1 MQVTQINADGLK
13 REYKVVVPS
22 TDLASK
28 IAGKLDMLRQRV
40 QLPGFRPGRAP
51 IPLLKKQYGKALMGE
66 VLEETVND
74 VSQKTLA
81 DNALRPALQPRIEVQ
96 KFDEGT
102 DLEFT
107 MAVEV
112 LPEIEPGDFSALN
125 LERLVAEA
133 SEEDIA
139 RALENVAKQSRQF
152 DQVDAAAEKGD
163 IAVIDFAG
171 SIDGTAFDGGT
182 GTDMSVELGSGQLI
196 PGFEDQL
203 VGAKAGEKRTVQV
216 KFPTEY
222 QAANLAGKDA
232 SFDVAVKQ
240 VRRAK
245 PVAIDDELAKTVGL
259 EGLDKLKEA
268 VSGQIGRE
276 RAQYSRSR
284 LKRALLDQ
292 LAGQH
297 SFAVPPGMV
306 DMEFESIWAEVG
318 RDLER
323 RGQKLPPPE
332 DNAATVGDTGKT
344 QGALREEY
352 RGIAER
358 RVRLG
363 LLLAEVGRRNNIQ
376 VSQDE
381 LQRAMME
388 QARQFPGSERKVF
401 DFFQKNPNMAA
412 QLRAPIL
419 EDKVVDFILERA
431 TVTERKV
438 SVEELLKLP
447 DDDGEPAKP
456 AA

>member
-1 MQVTQINADGLK
+1 
-13 REYKVVVPS
+13 
-22 TDLASK
+22 
-28 IAGKLDMLRQRV
+28 
-40 QLPGFRPGRAP
+40 
-51 IPLLKKQYGKALMGE
+51 
-66 VLEETVND
+66 
-74 VSQKTLA
+74 
-81 DNALRPALQPRIEVQ
+81 
-96 KFDEGT
+96 
-102 DLEFT
+102 
-107 MAVEV
+107 
-112 LPEIEPGDFSALN
+112 
-125 LERLVAEA
+125 
-133 SEEDIA
+133 
-139 RALENVAKQSRQF
+139 
-152 DQVDAAAEKGD
+152 
-163 IAVIDFAG
+163 
-171 SIDGTAFDGGT
+171 
-182 GTDMSVELGSGQLI
+182 
-196 PGFEDQL
+196 
-203 VGAKAGEKRTVQV
+203 VQV

>member
-1 MQVTQINADGLK
+1 MQVTQTNADGLK

-22 TDLASK
+22 TDVAVK

-51 IPLLKKQYGKALMGE
+51 LGLLKKQYGKAVMGE
-66 VLEETVND
+66 VLEETVNE

-81 DNALRPALQPRIEVQ
+81 DNALRPALQPKIEVT
-96 KFDEGT
+96 KFDEAA

-112 LPEIEPGDFSALN
+112 LPEIDPGNFAELK
-125 LERLVAEA
+125 LERLVADP
-133 SEEDIA
+133 SEDDVN
-139 RALENVAKQSRQF
+139 RALESVAKQSRQF
-152 DQVDAAAEKGD
+152 AETDAPAEKGD
-163 IAVIDFAG
+163 ITVIDFAG
-171 SIDGTAFDGGT
+171 SIDGAAFEGGT
-182 GTDMSVELGSGQLI
+182 GTGMSVELGSSQLV

-203 VGAKAGEKRTVQV
+203 VGAKTGEQRTVKVTIPAEYPV
-216 KFPTEY
+216 KDI
-222 QAANLAGKDA
+222 AGKDA
-232 SFDVAVKQ
+232 SFAVTVKQ

-245 PVAIDDELAKTVGL
+245 PVPVDDELAKTLGM

-268 VSGQIGRE
+268 VQGQIVRE
-276 RAQYSRSR
+276 RGQFSRSR
-284 LKRALLDQ
+284 LKRALLDA
-292 LAGQH
+292 LATKH

-306 DMEFESIWAEVG
+306 EMEFDSIWAELG

-323 RGQKLPPPE
+323 RGLKLPAPE
-332 DNAATVGDTGKT
+332 DNATTVGDTGKT

-352 RGIAER
+352 RAIAER

-363 LLLAEVGRRNNIQ
+363 LLLAEVGRQNSIQ

-381 LQRAMME
+381 LNRAMAE
-388 QARQFPGSERKVF
+388 QARAFPGSERKVF
-401 DFFQKNPNMAA
+401 DFFQKNPQMAA

-431 TVTERKV
+431 TLTERKV
-438 SVEELLKLP
+438 SMEELAKLP
-447 DDDGEPAKP
+447 EDDEPAKP